1 MKIKVCGMRDKNN
14 IGQLIRLNPDYIGF
28 IFHPESKRFVDT
40 IEEDIL
46 AIIPES
52 IKKVGV
58 FVDEPINTLIEKYQ
72 RNKIDILQLHGNES
86 PGYCSELKK
95 LEIPVIKAFRIDEDF
110 NFSRT
115 SDYESS
121 CDYFLFDTAGEKAGG
136 NGLKFNWKLLN
147 YYKGET
153 PFFLSGGVG
162 VEDLSSIL
170 QVSQS
175 NFFGIDVNSKF
186 ETEPGKKDIGQLEV
200 FFRKLRR
207 DIRLEI

>member
-110 NFSRT
+110 NFSGT

-121 CDYFLFDTAGEKAGG
+121 CGYFLFDTAGEKAGG
-136 NGLKFNWKLLN
+136 NGIKFNWKLLSN
-147 YYKGET
+147 YKGET

-162 VEDLSSIL
+162 EEDLVSIL
-170 QVSQS
+170 QVSHS